1 MTRRC
6 TKGAGPPR
14 PDPLSVS
21 SLLELVL
28 ETGGNLGRLVLGDLN
43 DLLDVLFADRFLGLL
58 EALFSLLLQ
67 IFQTHVSSLEKTAR
81 MFRADA
87 IILGVCARECA
98 VNGWG
103 AKPMASISGDTS
115 VMQHSKRRERPAER

>member
-6 TKGAGPPR
+6 TKGVGPPR

-28 ETGGNLGRLVLGDLN
+28 ETGGNLGRLVVGDLN
-43 DLLDVLFADRFLGLL
+43 DLLDVLFTDRFLGLL

-67 IFQTHVSSLEKTAR
+67 IY
-81 MFRADA
+81 
-87 IILGVCARECA
+87 
-98 VNGWG
+98 
-103 AKPMASISGDTS
+103 
-115 VMQHSKRRERPAER
+115 